1 MEVLA
6 LCTRVPKLVWN
17 QFRGHRCA
25 LPKTQLLAYVGALFA
40 NMTCKGGMAPLTV
53 PLMGSS
59 ALLGDAVA
67 QSHHISLKSI
77 SERCVHIQDGF
88 ALQAYKS
95 CEGGA
100 SYRAAGISVQAES
113 AIGMKT

>member
-1 MEVLA
+1 M
-6 LCTRVPKLVWN
+6 R
-17 QFRGHRCA
+17 
-25 LPKTQLLAYVGALFA
+25 LLKV
-40 NMTCKGGMAPLTV
+40 TI
-53 PLMGSS
+53 S
-59 ALLGDAVA
+59 AC
-67 QSHHISLKSI
+67 SKSL

-113 AIGMKT
+113 AIGMKTWRSQDGNDFCQTLDRSVESTGTLAPAHISVQTRLASSMKAYELCKRDLAQAISLMSS